1 MDSISVALIEDNRLL
16 REGLAALLAPLPD
29 ITVVVALGERGRT
42 ISAIREKKPQ
52 VLLLDMGLR
61 VQSSLHLVKQLCKE
75 VPATRVIVMDLLP
88 TQHDVFDYI
97 EAGVAGFVM
106 KDATM
111 VELIDAIHRV
121 AKGEN
126 VLPEQL
132 TESLFSQI
140 VHHAMRSR
148 KTRLLNQAVR
158 MTRREREVVALVSE
172 GLTNKEIAARLNLS
186 LHTVKSHIHN
196 VLEKLSLRSRV
207 QIASLIHDR
216 TDPTTLAEHFR
227 TPGSAAARKEN

>member
-1 MDSISVALIEDNRLL
+1 MDSISVAIIEDNRLL
-16 REGLAALLAPLPD
+16 REGLTALLSPLRD
-29 ITVVVALGERGRT
+29 ITVVAALGERGKVLP
-42 ISAIREKKPQ
+42 AIRESRPQ

-61 VQSSLHLVKQLCKE
+61 MQSSLRLVKQMWRE
-75 VPATRVIVMDLLP
+75 ETGTRVIVMDLLP
-88 TQHDVFDYI
+88 TQTDVLDFI

-106 KDATM
+106 KDATLDQ
-111 VELIDAIHRV
+111 LIDAIRRV
-121 AKGEN
+121 ANGEK

-148 KTRLLNQAVR
+148 QTRLINQAVR
-158 MTRREREVVALVSE
+158 MTQREREVVALVSE
-172 GLTNKEIAARLNLS
+172 GLTNKEIASRLNVS

-207 QIASLIHDR
+207 QIARLVHDR
-216 TDPTTLAEHFR
+216 ADHASTADQSRHHGSVSTDTET
-227 TPGSAAARKEN
+227 